1 MSYHIQLHPW
11 CIIRCLPQAQTLI
24 VARLRRRNEAEA
36 HLQIL
41 QQLSPTA
48 VYRIIFDVSQT
59 DPNPAQTPLPDK
71 VTVPHCKTD
80 RQPQENNSCWS

>member
-1 MSYHIQLHPW
+1 MSYYTQLNPW
-11 CIIRCLPQAQTLI
+11 CIIRCLPNAQTLI
-24 VARLRRRNEAEA
+24 VVRLRRRNDAEA

-48 VYRIIFDVSQT
+48 VYYIIFDISQT

-71 VTVPHCKTD
+71 VPVLQSKAHPK
-80 RQPQENNSCWS
+80 P